1 MHVAPVGKVP
11 NAGKDHDGESV
22 LLAHVIETLVMVSS
36 LEADSERRRR
46 YKRQ

>member
-11 NAGKDHDGESV
+11 NAAKDHDGEPV
-22 LLAHVIETLVMVSS
+22 LLARVIGILVMVSS
-36 LEADSERRRR
+36 LEADSERPRR